1 MFGLI
6 EKSRS
11 LIATAIII
19 SAAAATNVAAEEL
32 GYYAYPPT
40 VAAWGEYSTPEKLSV
55 KFCGLNSGFSG
66 SYSLTCPDDWN
77 GKIRITAANGSSV
90 RRRSVV
96 LYGSNLEM
104 SMSGD
109 FEKNESITLHIDK
122 GVVVKNTQTS
132 DGSAMVEE
140 SPAIDLTYRY
150 VNGPATTY
158 QAFEKYAFGDYEVKG
173 NLSNITIS
181 DGNSIVARA
190 TGLNN
195 GDLTFSSV
203 LEDRGIYKMVIPE
216 NMYITHY
223 ELGDEDK
230 PVYNERMEVYLSV
243 AGNPFDVIRTLPAQ
257 GSTVES
263 INKFTLIFPDDVA
276 ELVYKGSTQI
286 TLTNNDTDKTYHIG
300 GSYEKTFANALDI
313 SFAEGIIEP
322 GRYTLR
328 IPEGTVKSYGWSK
341 FANEP
346 FSVDFT
352 IAPSAGVE
360 SVEAD
365 DDSNSATSYFGID
378 GTKLYR
384 APSHGIFIE
393 KRGDKARKIIR

>member
-1 MFGLI
+1 MLGLK

-19 SAAAATNVAAEEL
+19 TAAATNAKAQEL

-40 VAAWGEYSTPEKLSV
+40 VEAWGDSSTPEKLSV
-55 KFCGLNSGFSG
+55 KFCSLNSGFSG
-66 SYSLTCPDDWN
+66 AYTLTCPDDWN

-90 RRRSVV
+90 RVKRVV

-109 FEKNESITLHIDK
+109 FEKNETVTLHIDK
-122 GVVVKNTQTS
+122 GVVVKNTQTA
-132 DGSAMVEE
+132 GGAAITEE

-150 VNGPATTY
+150 VNGPAMTY
-158 QAFEKYAFGDYEVKG
+158 QAFDKYGFGDYEVKG

-195 GDLTFSSV
+195 GNLTFSSV

-223 ELGDEDK
+223 ELGDENK
-230 PVYNERMEVYLSV
+230 PVYNERIEMYLSV
-243 AGNPFDVIRTLPAQ
+243 GGNPFDVIRTLPAQ
-257 GSTVES
+257 GST
-263 INKFTLIFPDDVA
+263 IGGFKKLMLIFPDDVA
-276 ELVYKGSTQI
+276 EVVYKGSNKI
-286 TLTNNDTDKTYHIG
+286 TLTNNDTNKTYQVG

-313 SFAEGIIEP
+313 SFAEEITEP

-328 IPEGTVKSYGWSK
+328 VPEGTFKSYGWSK
-341 FANEP
+341 FANES

-378 GTKLYR
+378 GTKLDR

-393 KRGDKARKIIR
+393 KRGGKARKILR